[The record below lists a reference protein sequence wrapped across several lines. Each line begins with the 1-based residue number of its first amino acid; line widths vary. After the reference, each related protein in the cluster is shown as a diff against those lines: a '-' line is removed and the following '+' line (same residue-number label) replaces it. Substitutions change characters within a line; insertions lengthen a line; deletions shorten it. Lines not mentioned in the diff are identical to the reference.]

1 MFCLILACQQPK
13 RADMQLRIHQLNIL
27 KRLEKGPRTLKSFS
41 HNDQSAHLSVHF
53 ERYLAELQAAGY
65 VVEIQELWHL
75 THSGYAAVAE
85 KQQKKVFV
93 DRICAGTTEGFYD
106 GKELTRTCMR
116 PGAYDFLEYPSLMGD
131 KRFYRSV

>member
-1 MFCLILACQQPK
+1 
-13 RADMQLRIHQLNIL
+13 MQLRIHQLNIL

-53 ERYLAELQAAGY
+53 ERYLGELQAAGY
-65 VVEIQELWHL
+65 VIEIQENWHL
-75 THSGYAAVAE
+75 THSGYSAVAE

-106 GKELTRTCMR
+106 GAELRQTCQR
-116 PGAYDFLEYPSLMGD
+116 PGAYDFLNYPSRFGD
-131 KRFYRSV
+131 NFVYPRV

>member
-1 MFCLILACQQPK
+1 
-13 RADMQLRIHQLNIL
+13 MQLKIHQLNIL

-65 VVEIQELWHL
+65 VIEIQENWHL

-85 KQQKKVFV
+85 KQQKSSEKVV
-93 DRICAGTTEGFYD
+93 EKKPKSEKTAKTTE
-106 GKELTRTCMR
+106 KKPKKAE
-116 PGAYDFLEYPSLMGD
+116 
-131 KRFYRSV
+131 KKK